1 MRREID
7 VPSSPLSSEPFEDV
21 SSLTRSNISDRSP
34 GLESTCMDLP
44 DYTDCADLSE
54 DVRQRQQREEEKERE
69 GERIEDEKTEMV
81 PPTFLIDISPFE
93 DDKDVNVPMTLSFVL
108 DSFFDDLDTLDQKVY
123 DSDYSSSSLN
133 SPVESNYASAQISSH
148 IPPIS
153 ATFSS
158 FERSHS
164 SNFRETH
171 RRRSSPAIMFL
182 PQGHQVEP
190 FQVQVNAKKL
200 HRAASVD
207 SKRSTLSKRLSFFST
222 VSTDKEEGG
231 IVVKNGLERRW
242 SFMMRKREKSKDKED
257 KSDRER
263 ERDTR
268 VDDQN
273 KHQTPFDDNII
284 LSQPQPS
291 IITQKEMERHRYYPS
306 DVPLSSPS
314 SPDPNA
320 GHVDSLAVAGVRV
333 SAFGLSDMERSVPVV
348 GEGGVGVGAGG
359 VQVPSVEMG
368 YDRALENSSSWFEIF
383 TPTPPPPTQ
392 QQQRQDILVDSSPT
406 LPPHTPSESHIHTL
420 SLSPTNPNVSSFP
433 LPFCP
438 PPVKDTQPPYCPSH
452 TYDVRPSVL
461 KHQRGLKKQQQQ
473 APDDV
478 FPISLFSSRTLIDKS
493 DIPDFATS
501 PSPLPLA
508 LSDRD
513 HVVEQDKDNPIVSMS
528 FPLESG
534 GDLIPNDTRPPLQH
548 PFHHKPTPSV
558 PFSTRTTSTLSD
570 PSIPTSRNPS
580 SDVASPPS
588 TLSNFSNFSLRRHS
602 RFTAIS
608 SSSSSLYS
616 DTSSV
621 RLHDKYPSALE
632 RPDISTVYEEV
643 DVEFSPTDREFSPIS
658 DNDPRYP
665 DPSPEQTYLQGRER
679 EVIERGNREGGEKR
693 ERIQRDQL
701 DFDNDPSQRGSINY
715 HTTSQITL
723 PADQSHSHS
732 HSQIHSSSSSTL
744 IPLNINLYNQV
755 KSRSNRTGTISSTH
769 STYSGNSNKLKSK
782 PHIHPFANVVLRPST
797 PSNEKRVDVTLIG
810 SNLSNSRSQPNL
822 AEGYRNQGITMA
834 QRVVS
839 SEEVDE
845 ETCPVCV
852 ESLSFTFR
860 LPGEKAPIVP
870 ECGHSLHHECFV
882 TVYGDVPP
890 EGSKKVLGVCGVCR
904 QPMRIA
910 DKEDRKARGKLALL
924 MGQGGAKP
932 SIPHSHSTPSIR
944 SGSGRGPLSPH
955 GPRDANSDDPL
966 EAPSRAANADSKVVV
981 PSISI
986 RSEYPSITRNPSRK
1000 GAQAITA
1007 MITVEVPPAGERGRY
1022 QGRPRLDMVRGGSNE
1037 SQLSPQLPPSPRS
1050 ASSHPADMAPT
1061 SARSVTSAATPS
1073 SFGHVINDLKNRVQD
1088 YRTSGLDTL
1097 GTLRLFDLLY
1107 VRKGPLIREFHVY
1120 LFQDALICV
1129 SEERKSGLK
1138 SLFSS
1143 SSSVR
1148 SNDTGASGRGVLKL
1162 KGRIYMKHVRK
1173 ILDSSTS
1180 NELSLTIT
1188 MMDESMDSFILVFKD
1203 RGSHETWKGNLNR
1216 LLEEVRPTNSAGNS
1230 ASKVSKLMGNG
1241 APLPQSSNPR
1251 SPSTNSSG
1259 GLGMSFG
1266 DLTSPSVGSYANT
1279 PATSNFSPSS
1289 KTEQSID
1296 LTSIPPLAP
1305 VHTPLDL
1312 VIIISLPSPTSSAT
1326 PLKVKLMRQSL
1337 SFICALLGSRD
1348 RLSLVAC
1355 EMGSNGTVRK
1365 TPFLNPTYS
1374 ESRRRLNGF
1383 IELLGN
1389 GKIDEDEY
1397 EAVIGGE
1404 ERQDVVTAVNV
1415 ALDVVLQR
1423 KTKNP
1428 ITGMILISDTSDI
1441 IKRAQMDLVAA
1452 RLDAANVP
1460 VHSLGYGKSHD
1471 PSPLWM
1477 ISNHTN
1483 GTYTFVK
1490 EWYDLRDTLAGI
1502 IGGLMSVAITNMK
1515 LHLNCTENDFKVVKV
1530 SGAIQAIVG
1539 TSGKE
1544 VDVEL
1549 KELRFGE
1556 IREILVELDL
1566 IDSGSP
1572 RSSGEEYEE
1581 GGIYG
1586 DGGGGMKKKI
1596 SFSGRSGSISTNS
1609 NYQHNPNSIP
1619 TGLPHGQN
1627 PSSNPYP
1634 MSGTSNNGISNS
1646 HGINGIPNPHVGIG
1660 HGSGISTIGLGID
1673 TLSVSES
1680 NALRENMYS
1689 EEMIDEVPVVE
1700 VDCSFSDPAV
1710 GRSVARLTH
1719 PILLTLALV
1728 PFRGTNFST
1737 NFQPTSSNGHS
1748 TTTFSPG
1755 HNNGSL
1761 HGTSING
1768 SINGNSITD
1777 TGKSVQVSPT
1787 GNSNINGSSNIIGN
1801 SNSIGNGNVNVNGG
1815 GNVNGSGGGNGS
1827 GIGGNGNPD
1836 PMIVR
1841 RRMELLTSD
1850 MITRALLIASRKN
1863 FSHASRILKETRRI
1877 VETVQ
1882 EGLSVSQNRLSPS
1895 SSGMGRDHMSP
1906 SIGISGPGG
1915 GVGGGRGNYRGEGIG
1930 GYGSGNS
1937 TKSHSKKEI
1946 QIILATKG
1954 LDAIISDLDMLLD
1967 GLEEHKEMFE
1977 RDHRNY
1983 AAQQAVVLRGQKSWT
1998 TRTSSERQYCTAEVQ
2013 QIVQLS
2019 GEWAGRP

>member
-1 MRREID
+1 
-7 VPSSPLSSEPFEDV
+7 
-21 SSLTRSNISDRSP
+21 
-34 GLESTCMDLP
+34 
-44 DYTDCADLSE
+44 
-54 DVRQRQQREEEKERE
+54 
-69 GERIEDEKTEMV
+69 
-81 PPTFLIDISPFE
+81 
-93 DDKDVNVPMTLSFVL
+93 
-108 DSFFDDLDTLDQKVY
+108 
-123 DSDYSSSSLN
+123 
-133 SPVESNYASAQISSH
+133 
-148 IPPIS
+148 
-153 ATFSS
+153 
-158 FERSHS
+158 
-164 SNFRETH
+164 
-171 RRRSSPAIMFL
+171 
-182 PQGHQVEP
+182 
-190 FQVQVNAKKL
+190 
-200 HRAASVD
+200 
-207 SKRSTLSKRLSFFST
+207 
-222 VSTDKEEGG
+222 
-231 IVVKNGLERRW
+231 
-242 SFMMRKREKSKDKED
+242 
-257 KSDRER
+257 
-263 ERDTR
+263 
-268 VDDQN
+268 
-273 KHQTPFDDNII
+273 
-284 LSQPQPS
+284 
-291 IITQKEMERHRYYPS
+291 
-306 DVPLSSPS
+306 
-314 SPDPNA
+314 
-320 GHVDSLAVAGVRV
+320 
-333 SAFGLSDMERSVPVV
+333 
-348 GEGGVGVGAGG
+348 
-359 VQVPSVEMG
+359 
-368 YDRALENSSSWFEIF
+368 
-383 TPTPPPPTQ
+383 
-392 QQQRQDILVDSSPT
+392 
-406 LPPHTPSESHIHTL
+406 
-420 SLSPTNPNVSSFP
+420 
-433 LPFCP
+433 
-438 PPVKDTQPPYCPSH
+438 
-452 TYDVRPSVL
+452 
-461 KHQRGLKKQQQQ
+461 
-473 APDDV
+473 
-478 FPISLFSSRTLIDKS
+478 
-493 DIPDFATS
+493 
-501 PSPLPLA
+501 
-508 LSDRD
+508 
-513 HVVEQDKDNPIVSMS
+513 
-528 FPLESG
+528 
-534 GDLIPNDTRPPLQH
+534 
-548 PFHHKPTPSV
+548 
-558 PFSTRTTSTLSD
+558 
-570 PSIPTSRNPS
+570 
-580 SDVASPPS
+580 
-588 TLSNFSNFSLRRHS
+588 
-602 RFTAIS
+602 
-608 SSSSSLYS
+608 
-616 DTSSV
+616 
-621 RLHDKYPSALE
+621 
-632 RPDISTVYEEV
+632 
-643 DVEFSPTDREFSPIS
+643 
-658 DNDPRYP
+658 
-665 DPSPEQTYLQGRER
+665 
-679 EVIERGNREGGEKR
+679 
-693 ERIQRDQL
+693 
-701 DFDNDPSQRGSINY
+701 
-715 HTTSQITL
+715 
-723 PADQSHSHS
+723 
-732 HSQIHSSSSSTL
+732 
-744 IPLNINLYNQV
+744 
-755 KSRSNRTGTISSTH
+755 
-769 STYSGNSNKLKSK
+769 
-782 PHIHPFANVVLRPST
+782 
-797 PSNEKRVDVTLIG
+797 
-810 SNLSNSRSQPNL
+810 
-822 AEGYRNQGITMA
+822 MA

-1581 GGIYG
+1581 NGIYG
-1586 DGGGGMKKKI
+1586 D
-1596 SFSGRSGSISTNS
+1596 
-1609 NYQHNPNSIP
+1609 
-1619 TGLPHGQN
+1619 
-1627 PSSNPYP
+1627 
-1634 MSGTSNNGISNS
+1634 
-1646 HGINGIPNPHVGIG
+1646 
-1660 HGSGISTIGLGID
+1660 GISTIGLGID

-1728 PFRGTNFST
+1728 PFRGTNFSS
-1737 NFQPTSSNGHS
+1737 NFQPTN
-1748 TTTFSPG
+1748 
-1755 HNNGSL
+1755 
-1761 HGTSING
+1761 
-1768 SINGNSITD
+1768 
-1777 TGKSVQVSPT
+1777 
-1787 GNSNINGSSNIIGN
+1787 
-1801 SNSIGNGNVNVNGG
+1801 
-1815 GNVNGSGGGNGS
+1815 
-1827 GIGGNGNPD
+1827 

-1882 EGLSVSQNRLSPS
+1882 EGLR
-1895 SSGMGRDHMSP
+1895 
-1906 SIGISGPGG
+1906 
-1915 GVGGGRGNYRGEGIG
+1915 EGIG
-1930 GYGSGNS
+1930 GYASGNS